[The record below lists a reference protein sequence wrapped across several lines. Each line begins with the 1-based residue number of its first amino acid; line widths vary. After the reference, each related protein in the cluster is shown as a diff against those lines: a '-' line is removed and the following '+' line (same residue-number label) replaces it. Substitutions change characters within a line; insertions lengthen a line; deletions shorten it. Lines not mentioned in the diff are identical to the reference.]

1 MGSVIDSDALVAEL
15 VRHQRRIYI
24 FIASLLPNP
33 ADVEDVY
40 QQTCMALWKKRDELG
55 DVRDF
60 FSFACGFARN
70 EALHQLRRNA
80 RKGAVQLN
88 ERLVSTLADEF
99 ERDAEPEAY
108 IEALGGCLA
117 KLQAKQRDLLQRRYT
132 GLETVKEIASDL
144 RVSTAALTMRLQRIR
159 HALIKCVENT
169 LAAEGDA

>member
-1 MGSVIDSDALVAEL
+1 MGSVVDSDVLVAEL

-24 FIASLLPNP
+24 FIGSLLPNP

-40 QQTCMALWKKRDELG
+40 QQTCLALWRKRDELY

-80 RKGAVQLN
+80 RKGAVQLS
-88 ERLVSTLADEF
+88 ERLVATLADEF

-117 KLQAKQRDLLQRRYT
+117 KLQAKQRELLQRRYS
-132 GLETVKEIASDL
+132 GLETVKEIAADL
-144 RVSTAALTMRLQRIR
+144 RVSAASITMRLQRIR
-159 HALIKCVENT
+159 QAVLKCVEQA
-169 LAAEGDA
+169 LAAEGEA

>member
-1 MGSVIDSDALVAEL
+1 MGSVVDSDVLVAEI

-24 FIASLLPNP
+24 FIGSLLPNP

-60 FSFACGFARN
+60 LSFACGFARN

-80 RKGAVQLN
+80 RKGTVQLS
-88 ERLVSTLADEF
+88 ERVVATLADEV
-99 ERDAEPEAY
+99 ERDVEPEDY

-117 KLQAKQRDLLQRRYT
+117 KIQAKQRDLLQRRYA
-132 GLETVKEIASDL
+132 GLETLKEIAADL

-159 HALIKCVENT
+159 HALLKCVEKT
-169 LAAEGDA
+169 LAAEGHA